1 MPGRVFTAWLPEEL
15 IERFQALAADEGI
28 PTNRWVRNAL
38 DSASTFDTGRD
49 DNGDHV

>member
-38 DSASTFDTGRD
+38 DNASTFDVAPSDDDGRD
-49 DNGDHV
+49 